1 MNLIKFCDILK
12 EKDKEVIILGFYEDI
27 IEDRA
32 IGIANLLS
40 IGLQLE
46 NNYLFQLGCDEVE
59 KLGTKESNKTLYD
72 VTVNRLILEY
82 IDVFLED
89 DDNITEDAYDAIYDY
104 FLVSVYNLD
113 EFGSKYEEDLHIK
126 DKNFFKAID
135 TLFDKSQSPDITLD
149 LTEEVTDDVKQFL
162 EESLVESNKALDAIG
177 NLMDS
182 LDEVA
187 EDTEEYNKRLTWF
200 CISVNYLLRKHSCIT
215 NVLE

>member
-1 MNLIKFCDILK
+1 M
-12 EKDKEVIILGFYEDI
+12 GFYEDI
-27 IEDRA
+27 VEEKA
-32 IGIANLLS
+32 EGIANLFS
-40 IGLQLE
+40 IGAQIE

-59 KLGTKESNKTLYD
+59 KLGTKENNQNLYD

-82 IDVFLED
+82 IDVLVD
-89 DDNITEDAYDAIYDY
+89 DDENITEEDYDAIYES
-104 FLVSVYNLD
+104 FLVSVFNLD
-113 EFGSKYEEDLHIK
+113 EFGSKYEDDLHIN

-135 TLFDKSQSPDITLD
+135 TLFDKSQSPEVSIELSEEV
-149 LTEEVTDDVKQFL
+149 TEEVKEFL

-177 NLMDS
+177 KLMDS

-215 NVLE
+215 NVLD

>member
-1 MNLIKFCDILK
+1 MNIIRFCDILK
-12 EKDKEVIILGFYEDI
+12 EKVKEVIVLGFYEDI
-27 IEDRA
+27 VEEKA
-32 IGIANLLS
+32 EGIANLFS
-40 IGLQLE
+40 IGAQIE

-59 KLGTKESNKTLYD
+59 KLGTKENNQNLYD

-82 IDVFLED
+82 IDVLVD
-89 DDNITEDAYDAIYDY
+89 DDENITEEDYDAIYES
-104 FLVSVYNLD
+104 FLVSVFNLD
-113 EFGSKYEEDLHIK
+113 EFGSKYEDDLHIN

-135 TLFDKSQSPDITLD
+135 TLFDKSQSPEVSIELSEEV
-149 LTEEVTDDVKQFL
+149 TEEVKEFL

-177 NLMDS
+177 KLMDS

-215 NVLE
+215 NVLD